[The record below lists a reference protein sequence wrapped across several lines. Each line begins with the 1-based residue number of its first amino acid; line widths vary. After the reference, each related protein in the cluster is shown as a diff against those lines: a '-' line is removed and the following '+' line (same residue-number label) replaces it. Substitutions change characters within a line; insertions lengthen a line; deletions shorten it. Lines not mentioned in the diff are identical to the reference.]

1 MSHHEPGMFGAIHD
15 AGNVV
20 PAMTLAE
27 YLARMANATR
37 PIGEPPIGEPPIG
50 ARRRPGSSPT
60 WGDFA

>member
-15 AGNVV
+15 AGNIV

-37 PIGEPPIGEPPIG
+37 PIGEPPIG

>member
-1 MSHHEPGMFGAIHD
+1 MTTNTIRADLSAVRD
-15 AGNVV
+15 AATVV

-27 YLARMANATR
+27 YRARTVNATR
-37 PIGEPPIGEPPIG
+37 PITDPPIG